1 MTFESLAALW
11 LKTRKNK
18 VSFSQFKNLRC
29 YINHLLRY
37 IGTMDVES
45 IKPMDIDALLD
56 ALTDCNPN
64 TGRPSSRQTLVDVRS
79 TANRIFEYAMD
90 LELINKNPA
99 RGREVSRYAP
109 RRYRRAL
116 TATEQGLI
124 ISTPHR
130 ARVGALVMMLAGL
143 RRGELIP
150 LTWDDIDID
159 GLKINVTKSAECKGG
174 NRFEIKSG
182 TKTSMGRLVDITLD
196 LALIL
201 QDAKAATR
209 SKYVCPR
216 TNGEMHTLISWRRM
230 WESYI
235 TTLCKAPGAETTNI
249 KEITAHYLRHTYA
262 TLLYLSEVD
271 YLTAAKLLGHS
282 NIKTTIS
289 VYTHLDELMKS
300 KNVDKLD
307 SYLSSSLF
315 QFSAEHNPDNLA

>member
-18 VSFSQFKNLRC
+18 VSFSQYKNLRC
-29 YINHLLRY
+29 YINHLNRY
-37 IGTMDVES
+37 IGEMDVES
-45 IKPMDIDALLD
+45 IKPTNIDALLD
-56 ALTDCNPN
+56 ALTDRNPN
-64 TGRPSSRQTLVDVRS
+64 TGRPASRQTLVDVRS
-79 TANRIFEYAMD
+79 TAQRIFEYALD
-90 LELINKNPA
+90 LELITRNPA

-150 LTWDDIDID
+150 LTWDDVDLD
-159 GLKINVTKSAECKGG
+159 ALKISVTKSAECKGG
-174 NRFEIKSG
+174 NRFEVKPG
-182 TKTSMGRLVDITLD
+182 TKTSIGRLVDITLD
-196 LALIL
+196 LALVL
-201 QDAKAATR
+201 QKAKAAAR

-216 TNGEMHTLISWRRM
+216 ANGEMHTLISWRRM
-230 WESYI
+230 WDSYI
-235 TTLCKAPGAETTNI
+235 TALCKAPGAETTNI
-249 KEITAHYLRHTYA
+249 KEITAHYLLHTYA

-282 NIKTTIS
+282 NVKTTIGI
-289 VYTHLDELMKS
+289 YTHLDELMKS

-315 QFSAEHNPDNLA
+315 RFPGEHNPDTFA